1 MKKMRLLPSAVLAAM
16 LLLAAVFS
24 SCETP
29 NAETVESGDG
39 YNVILIDSCEYIEV
53 KGMVG
58 ASNGY
63 YSIAHKGN
71 CKFCA
76 ARHSR

>member
-1 MKKMRLLPSAVLAAM
+1 MKLNFIRPLGIAAI
-16 LLLAAVFS
+16 LLLAAVFQ
-24 SCETP
+24 SCEIP
-29 NAETVESGDG
+29 NAEVSESGEG
-39 YNVILIDSCEYIEV
+39 YNVIVIDSCEYIEV